1 MDLTQFPTFSLVHRP
16 TPLEYLARLSA
27 VLDGPQIYIKRD
39 DCTGLAFGGNKTRKL
54 EFLIGE
60 ALEKGATTLV
70 TVGSMQ
76 SNHVRQAAA
85 AAVKA
90 GLKCELVLDW
100 RVPWTDPA
108 YGNSGNI
115 LLDRLLGAK
124 VHLCGKD
131 ERRNDKAHEVMADI
145 EARGEKGY
153 FIPTGGSNAVG
164 SLGYVDCALEIIEQA
179 QQQNIKVNH
188 VVVASGSGGTQAGMM
203 VGLASADSAISC
215 IGIDIDHDPVA
226 LRAEVS
232 SVAAQTARLMG
243 VCGGVEQDKLE
254 LVEGYGAP
262 EYGMPNDKTIE
273 AITLLA
279 QTEAIILDPVYTGKA
294 MAGLIDMIANNRFG
308 KDEVVVFAHTGGGP
322 GLFAYSTIFEKM
334 S

>member
-1 MDLTQFPTFSLVHRP
+1 MVLTKFPKFPLVHRP
-16 TPLEYLARLSA
+16 TPLEPLKRLEA
-27 VLDGPQIYIKRD
+27 HLGGPQIYIKRD
-39 DCTGLAFGGNKTRKL
+39 DCTGLAFGGNKARKL
-54 EFLIGE
+54 EFLIAD
-60 ALEKGATTLV
+60 ALEKGATTIV

-76 SNHVRQAAA
+76 SNHVRQTAA

-115 LLDRLLGAK
+115 LLDRLLGAT
-124 VHLCGKD
+124 VHLCGKAGS
-131 ERRNDKAHEVMADI
+131 RNDKAHEVMAAI
-145 EARGEKGY
+145 EARGDKGY

-179 QQQNIKVNH
+179 QQQNIQIDH

-203 VGLASADSAISC
+203 VGLVAANSKISC

-226 LRAEVS
+226 VGEEVRTI
-232 SVAAQTARLMG
+232 AAQTAKLIGLSAG
-243 VCGGVEQDKLE
+243 VKQDRFE
-254 LVEGYGAP
+254 LAEGYGAP
-262 EYGMPNDKTIE
+262 EYGMPNNPTIE

-294 MAGLIDMIANNRFG
+294 MAGLIDMITKNRFG
-308 KDEVVVFAHTGGGP
+308 KDEVVLFVHTGGGP
-322 GLFAYSTIFEKM
+322 GLFAYSSTFEKT

>member
-16 TPLEYLARLSA
+16 TPLEPMVRLSA
-27 VLDGPQIYIKRD
+27 ALEGPQIYIKRD

-60 ALEKGATTLV
+60 ALEKGATTIV

-76 SNHVRQAAA
+76 SNHVRQTAA

-108 YGNSGNI
+108 YGDSGNI
-115 LLDRLLGAK
+115 LLDRLLGATL
-124 VHLCGKD
+124 HLCGKTGS
-131 ERRNDKAHEVMADI
+131 RNDKAHEVMAAI

-179 QQQNIKVNH
+179 QQQDIKINH
-188 VVVASGSGGTQAGMM
+188 VIVASGSGGTQAGMM
-203 VGLASADSAISC
+203 AGLAGASSDISC
-215 IGIDIDHDPVA
+215 IGIDIDHDPEAV
-226 LRAEVS
+226 RAEVATI
-232 SVAAQTARLMG
+232 AAQTAELLGISDG
-243 VCGGVEQDKLE
+243 VVQNKLE
-254 LVEGYGAP
+254 LAEGFGAP

-294 MAGLIDMIANNRFG
+294 MAGLIDMIAKNRFG
-308 KDEVVVFAHTGGGP
+308 KDEVVVFVHTGGGP
-322 GLFAYSTIFEKM
+322 GLFAYSSIFEKT

>member
-1 MDLTQFPTFSLVHRP
+1 MDLTQFPTFSLVHGP
-16 TPLEYLARLSA
+16 TPLEHLARLSA
-27 VLDGPQIYIKRD
+27 VLEGPRIYIKRD
-39 DCTGLAFGGNKTRKL
+39 DCTGLAFGGNKARKL
-54 EFLIGE
+54 EFLIGD
-60 ALEKGATTLV
+60 ALAKQATTIV

-76 SNHVRQAAA
+76 SNHVRQTAA

-115 LLDRLLGAK
+115 LLDRLLGAT
-124 VHLCGKD
+124 VHLCGKVHS
-131 ERRNDKAHEVMADI
+131 RNDKAHEVMAAI
-145 EARGEKGY
+145 EARGDKGY

-179 QQQNIKVNH
+179 QQQDIKVNH

-203 VGLASADSAISC
+203 VGLAGANRKISC

-226 LRAEVS
+226 VGEEVHTI
-232 SVAAQTARLMG
+232 AAQTA
-243 VCGGVEQDKLE
+243 E
-254 LVEGYGAP
+254 LLGISAQVKHARFELAEGFGAP

-279 QTEAIILDPVYTGKA
+279 RTEAIILDPVYTGKA
-294 MAGLIDMIANNRFG
+294 MAGLIDMIASNRFG
-308 KDEVVVFAHTGGGP
+308 ANETVVFIHTGGGP
-322 GLFAYSTIFEKM
+322 GLFAYSSVFEKM
-334 S
+334 R